1 MAELTAQEIR
11 ETWFRVDLI
20 KGIPMKYK
28 GKELVFPTVWMR
40 PSNME
45 DQEVYS
51 SISSPDD
58 VKQSNEASKKMFT
71 FVTRVI
77 AEEAYLEE
85 DAEKVKKI
93 GLAQKKIK
101 PLERKY
107 EIAETDTEK
116 EALQEKID
124 DIRKNLP
131 RLTKPFLGEEEVVRL
146 ITECFKSKKTITVDF
161 MRLAL
166 AFKEIN
172 LLEDEELD
180 NFLTLPKN

>member
-1 MAELTAQEIR
+1 MAELTAEEIR
-11 ETWFRVDLI
+11 EKWFRVDLI

-28 GKELVFPTVWMR
+28 GQNLLFPVVWMR

-51 SISSPDD
+51 TITSTDD

-85 DAEKVKKI
+85 DAEKVKKV
-93 GLAQKKIK
+93 GLSQKKMK
-101 PLERKY
+101 PLERKF
-107 EIAETDTEK
+107 EDCESDIERENIQD
-116 EALQEKID
+116 KINE
-124 DIRKNLP
+124 IRKTLP
-131 RLTKPFLGEEEVVRL
+131 KPTKPCLGDDSVIML

-180 NFLTLPKN
+180 NFLTQPKS